1 MNTAIYVI
9 IMAFCLLM
17 SAFFSATETAFL
29 SMNMTRM
36 RTLAEGGNRRASLT
50 CSLEGRYDR
59 LISTLLIGNNIVNIS
74 LASIGT
80 VVFVH
85 IYGDIGASV
94 STAVITV
101 AVLIFGEI
109 TPKSL
114 AKDFPERFA
123 MFAAPAVSFLMWL
136 FTPLTYLFSQW
147 KKLVGSIIKTK
158 NDTRMSQEELLM
170 FVEEVSSDGS
180 INESE
185 RDLLRNA
192 IEFTDLRAIDIL
204 THRVDLE
211 AVSTDA
217 TPEELARVF
226 TESKFSRL
234 LVYDGSIDN
243 IVGIVNQKD
252 FYSGAGVTDK
262 PLSEIM
268 SPPIFIPK
276 SGKIS
281 EILKSLQKS
290 KSHIAVILDEYG
302 GTLGIVTMEDIL
314 EELVGEIWDEHDEVL
329 EPFRKRGDD
338 LYEVDASADFA
349 DFAEFFGLEAEENIF
364 SINGWVAEKLG
375 RMPVLGDSFR
385 FEKLSVEVSAM
396 EKHRVSSVNIKLERS
411 DVFSD
416 DQ

>member
-1 MNTAIYVI
+1 MNTAIYII
-9 IMAFCLLM
+9 IMVVFLLL

-36 RTLAEGGNRRASLT
+36 RTMAENGNRKAKLA
-50 CSLEGRYDR
+50 CGLEERYDK
-59 LISTLLIGNNIVNIS
+59 LISTLLIGNNIVNIG

-85 IYGDIGASV
+85 VYGDIGATI

-101 AVLIFGEI
+101 VVLIFGEI

-114 AKDFPERFA
+114 AKDSPERFA
-123 MFAAPAVSFLMWL
+123 MFAAPIVSALMWL
-136 FTPLTYLFSQW
+136 FTPLNFLFSKW
-147 KKLVGSIIKTK
+147 KKLVSSFVKSK

-192 IEFTDLRAIDIL
+192 IEFTEQRAIDIL

-211 AVSTDA
+211 AIRLDSS
-217 TPEELARVF
+217 PEEVARVF

-234 LVYDGSIDN
+234 LVYSGSIDN
-243 IVGIVNQKD
+243 IVGIINQKD
-252 FYSGAGVTDK
+252 FYSGTGVTDK
-262 PLSEIM
+262 ALSEIM
-268 SPPIFIPK
+268 TPPIFIPK

-281 EILKSLQKS
+281 EILKSLQKN

-314 EELVGEIWDEHDEVL
+314 EELVGEIWDEHDEVIEHFHEL
-329 EPFRKRGDD
+329 EPG
-338 LYEVDASADFA
+338 LYEVDASVNFEDFS
-349 DFAEFFGLEAEENIF
+349 EFFHIENEEDLY
-364 SINGWVAEKLG
+364 SISGWAALILG
-375 RMPVLGDSFR
+375 RMPEAGDR
-385 FEKLSVEVSAM
+385 FSTDNLDIEITAAES
-396 EKHRVSSVNIKLERS
+396 HRVSSVRVKIKNEL
-411 DVFSD
+411 
-416 DQ
+416 

>member
-1 MNTAIYVI
+1 MNTAFYII
-9 IMAFCLLM
+9 IMVVCLLL

-36 RTLAEGGNRRASLT
+36 RTMAESGDKRAKLVCT
-50 CSLEGRYDR
+50 LESRYDK
-59 LISTLLIGNNIVNIS
+59 LISTLLIGNNIVNIG

-85 IYGDIGASV
+85 IYGDVGATI
-94 STAVITV
+94 STAVVTV

-109 TPKSL
+109 SPKSL

-123 MFAAPAVSFLMWL
+123 MFAAPAVSALMWL
-136 FTPLTYLFSQW
+136 FTPLNFLFSKW
-147 KKLVGSIIKTK
+147 KQLIGSLIKTK

-180 INESE
+180 IGESE

-192 IEFTDLRAIDIL
+192 IEFTDQRAIDIL

-211 AVSTDA
+211 GVNLDA
-217 TPEELARVF
+217 THEEVARVF

-234 LVYDGSIDN
+234 LVYSGTIDN
-243 IVGIVNQKD
+243 IVGVVNQKD
-252 FYSGAGVTDK
+252 FYTGTGVTDK

-268 SPPIFIPK
+268 SPPLFIPK

-281 EILKSLQKS
+281 EILKSLQKN

-314 EELVGEIWDEHDEVL
+314 EELVGEIWDEHDEVVD
-329 EPFRKRGDD
+329 PFRQLEKG
-338 LYEVDASADFA
+338 LYQVDASVSYE
-349 DFAEFFGLEAEENIF
+349 DFAEFFGIECEEDVY
-364 SINGWVAEKLG
+364 SISGWAALILG
-375 RMPVLGDSFR
+375 RMPESGDR
-385 FEKLSVEVSAM
+385 FEYEHLEIEITAAES
-396 EKHRVSSVNIKLERS
+396 HRVSALKVKINEIAE
-411 DVFSD
+411 
-416 DQ
+416 